1 MKRLEKKVR
10 KGKKKVTRITE
21 RITERIKQ
29 IPSKTKKLEAID
41 AKWVP
46 GNKKVEKWVII

>member
-1 MKRLEKKVR
+1 MKHLEKKIR
-10 KGKKKVTRITE
+10 KGKKKVT

-46 GNKKVEKWVII
+46 GNKKAEKRVII